1 MQQLIPEAAL
11 TTQTGDPVKPPKV
24 DNNIR
29 TAWNSY
35 IEWLSKKGL
44 KGHPSLDHNGLGF
57 KMIEEYQKEH
67 PGTPLTKDMVV
78 PIQQDFA
85 NYRKYALNQIEQGK
99 GSFGEGVNKD
109 NFLAALSQV
118 DGIPGQRTT
127 SYTFPVGYMK
137 DMNTGEVKN
146 KGFMKPGIPVQ
157 NQLTSNP

>member
-78 PIQQDFA
+78 PIQQDFS

-99 GSFGEGVNKD
+99 GAFAPGTNKD
-109 NFLAALSQV
+109 NFLQSLSIV

-127 SYTFPVGYMK
+127 SFIFPKNYLDTFDNGKHTITDEGYATAK
-137 DMNTGEVKN
+137 
-146 KGFMKPGIPVQ
+146 
-157 NQLTSNP
+157 